1 MEWIVFSFL
10 AVWLIISA
18 MGTIF
23 FKNPVH
29 SILSFLSVILATAG
43 IFLHLKAELLAGLQL
58 IIYAVAIV
66 VFYVL
71 VITTVPWERVKKFEG
86 IYKRELILSLPML
99 FLSFLSISYLVL
111 KGQFEHELNVA
122 TLNNVKDVGKSLF
135 TQYLLPFEIA
145 SIILLVA
152 MIGAIILGRKED

>member
-1 MEWIVFSFL
+1 MEWIIFSFL
-10 AVWLIISA
+10 AVWLIASA
-18 MGTIF
+18 LGTVF
-23 FKNPVH
+23 LKNPVH
-29 SILSFLSVILATAG
+29 VILSFLSVILATAG
-43 IFLHLKAELLAGLQL
+43 IFLHLKSELLAGLQL

-86 IYKRELILSLPML
+86 VYKKELILSVPILL
-99 FLSFLSISYLVL
+99 VSFLSISYLVL
-111 KGQFEHELNVA
+111 RGKFEYNLNLA
-122 TLNNVKDVGKSLF
+122 TVNNVKDVGKSLF

-145 SIILLVA
+145 SVILLVA